1 MVKLL
6 FVFGCSGSG
15 KSTISHRVV
24 KFAQASGWDS
34 LAINDYPILYEMFQ
48 ADRKREKFDHADMV
62 LGGFDVRDTSVYDTA
77 LDELNRQVRTI
88 TERAKENA
96 LVIIEFA
103 RCDYREALKH
113 FDDCFL
119 HAAHFLFLDA
129 DIKTC
134 KQRVLERIAQPQ
146 SLDDHFV
153 PDDVIEC
160 FGQASC
166 KHYIESRLKLDYE
179 INDDRILVLDNNGP
193 LEDNAQRIK
202 QFVDT
207 ILSVLVPAG
216 SKSAKQ
222 M

>member
-24 KFAQASGWDS
+24 KFAQASGWDA

-88 TERAKENA
+88 TERVKENA

-119 HAAHFLFLDA
+119 HAAQFLFLDA

-160 FGQASC
+160 LGQASC
-166 KHYIESRLKLDYE
+166 KHYIESELKLDYG
-179 INDDRILVLDNNGP
+179 ISNDRVRILDTGGAIEEVILHV
-193 LEDNAQRIK
+193 E
-202 QFVDT
+202 QFLDT
-207 ILSVLVPAG
+207 ILPIPVPAG
-216 SKSAKQ
+216 S
-222 M
+222 